1 MAKIKAVITS
11 TGSYFPPKVVDNHFF
26 ESYLDTSD
34 EWITTRTGIKTRRF
48 AGDGVGTSDMA
59 VEAARDALNRRGM
72 SPDEVECIIVATVSP
87 DMHFPQTACLVQ
99 DKLGARNAWGFDL
112 SAACSGFVFA
122 YVTACNLIES
132 GRFKNVLLIGADKC
146 SSFIN
151 MEDRNT
157 CVLFGDAAGAVLIEP
172 EEDSEYGFVDCDLH
186 IDGSGGKY
194 LYMPAGGS
202 LKPASEETVKNKE
215 HYVFQEGREVFK
227 RAVVKMPE
235 STKKVLEK
243 VGLEV
248 EDIDWLVPHQA
259 NIRIIESVAKRLK
272 IDKNKVMLNIHKYG
286 NTTAATIPTCIDE
299 YYKKGELKKGQ
310 TVVITSFGAGFTWGA
325 ALLKWGI

>member
-1 MAKIKAVITS
+1 MGKIKAVITS
-11 TGSYFPPKVVDNHFF
+11 TGSYFPERIVDNHYF

-48 AGDGVGTSDMA
+48 LEDGKATSDMA
-59 VEAARDALNRRGM
+59 VEAAKVALERRGIT
-72 SPDEVECIIVATVSP
+72 PEDVECIIISTVTP

-99 DKLGARNAWGFDL
+99 HKLGAKNAWGFDL
-112 SAACSGFVFA
+112 SAACSSFVFG

-146 SSFIN
+146 TSFLN

-157 CVLFGDAAGAVLIEP
+157 CVLFGDAAGAVLIEGK
-172 EEDSEYGFVDCDLH
+172 EDSNYGFIDCDLH

-194 LYMPAGGS
+194 LFMPAGGS
-202 LKPASEETVKNKE
+202 LKPASLETVKNKE

-235 STKKVLEK
+235 CTKAVLEK
-243 VGLEV
+243 TGLSV

-259 NIRIIESVAKRLK
+259 NMRIIDSVAKRLK
-272 IDKNKVMLNIHKYG
+272 IDKEKVMINIYKYG

-299 YYKKGELKKGQ
+299 YYTEGKLKKGQ
-310 TVVITSFGAGFTWGA
+310 NVVITSFGAGFTWGA